1 MRGTK
6 TSRSEAGAGTQARV
20 QAISELRCLTQAGA
34 HTQTRC
40 LPVTILRP
48 RRPVCSITSK
58 QTDELAL
65 DAHPVG
71 REDPHFVSGVG
82 GLEGDRSAAPAEA
95 L

>member
-1 MRGTK
+1 MAALR
-6 TSRSEAGAGTQARV
+6 RSSSPEQQSGGSYADAVPPGDHSQAD
-20 QAISELRCLTQAGA
+20 A
-34 HTQTRC
+34 
-40 LPVTILRP
+40 
-48 RRPVCSITSK
+48 PVCSITSK